1 MAKSDPLLDYLVD
14 HLSTLGEAQGRPM
27 FGGFGVYLDGFI
39 IGLIAFDTFYL
50 KADDANRPDFEAAG
64 TEPFRYRRSNQ
75 TATINAYWECPA
87 DVLEEPELLR
97 EWAAKS
103 LAVSRRAKA
112 KPKKSAPRKPAKKAP
127 MRKTR
132 SKMPTKKKR

>member
-1 MAKSDPLLDYLVD
+1 MAKSDPLLDHLVD
-14 HLSTLGEAQGRPM
+14 HLSPLGTAQGRPM

-50 KADDANRPDFEAAG
+50 KADDTNRPDFEAAG
-64 TEPFRYRRSNQ
+64 AEPFRYRRSHQ
-75 TATINAYWECPA
+75 TATINTYWECPA

-97 EWAAKS
+97 DWAAKS

-112 KPKKSAPRKPAKKAP
+112 KPKKSARPKVTKKAP
-127 MRKTR
+127 ARKTR
-132 SKMPTKKKR
+132 LKKPGKKKR

>member
-14 HLSTLGEAQGRPM
+14 HLSPLGEAQGRPM
-27 FGGFGVYLDGFI
+27 FGGFGVYLEGFI

-50 KADDANRPDFEAAG
+50 KADDSNRADFEAAG
-64 TEPFRYRRSNQ
+64 AAPFRYRRSDR

-97 EWAAKS
+97 TWAAKS

-112 KPKKSAPRKPAKKAP
+112 RPKKSVRRKAATNAPTRKARPQNP
-127 MRKTR
+127 G
-132 SKMPTKKKR
+132 KKKQ